1 MFKKNKTYKRRYE
14 SLVAIDKISDD
25 TVESNGIDSY
35 KPSKSKSIA
44 GACVSGVGDEMFDI
58 KSSCDYANDMD
69 LLNFNSDD
77 MANVDKNNNVV
88 IDDGVYSDVT
98 SSESEFESDKKS
110 TNLLVLVGLAIGVL
124 ITVIVH
130 ILM

>member
-44 GACVSGVGDEMFDI
+44 DTFVSSVGDEMFDI
-58 KSSCDYANDMD
+58 KNSCDYANDMD

>member
-1 MFKKNKTYKRRYE
+1 MFKKNKTYQRRYE

-44 GACVSGVGDEMFDI
+44 DTLVSSVGDEMFDI
-58 KSSCDYANDMD
+58 KNSCDYANDMD

-77 MANVDKNNNVV
+77 MVNVDKNNNVV